1 LNFRSTALDGV
12 CLVSL
17 EPRRDERG
25 FFARTWCAAEFER
38 AGLEARI
45 VQMSL
50 SRNPRAGTL
59 RGLHYTLP
67 SSREAKLIRCSRGR
81 VLDVALDLRRG
92 SPSYLQ
98 HVAVELDADSG
109 DALYVPPG
117 VAHGFQTL
125 VDDTDVSYAMTEA
138 YREELTRGVRYDD
151 ASFGITW
158 PLAVS
163 AIHERDRRYPDWDP
177 S

>member
-1 LNFRSTALDGV
+1 
-12 CLVSL
+12 
-17 EPRRDERG
+17 
-25 FFARTWCAAEFER
+25 
-38 AGLEARI
+38 
-45 VQMSL
+45 
-50 SRNPRAGTL
+50 
-59 RGLHYTLP
+59 
-67 SSREAKLIRCSRGR
+67 
-81 VLDVALDLRRG
+81 
-92 SPSYLQ
+92 
-98 HVAVELDADSG
+98 
-109 DALYVPPG
+109 

-151 ASFGITW
+151 ASFSITW